1 MGNTRL
7 FYKDKP
13 IFGFDIGR
21 STIKLMQINQTGK
34 KTKVVGYGIASFPAS
49 AIKNGVIV
57 SPEAVI
63 KAAHG
68 LINGGELLGKLTTR
82 RAAVSL
88 PNALCFSRV
97 LQLPIM
103 TPKDIEAAVLLELE
117 HSTPFPTSELYY
129 DFSVTRVLD
138 DKTQEVQVLA
148 CPKAIVDSY
157 QIVFDALGLTVS
169 LAESNIAAVTRVVV
183 RAEEHDAVTLIID
196 FGSIACDLAVYNENA
211 TNITGTVDCSS
222 ETITSLIAEKLG
234 ISNEQAYGIKTRYGL
249 EKSKKQEEIA
259 SAIEPELSKLINE
272 IKKVMRYHAEHSGS
286 EAQIEQI
293 IILGGGANLP
303 GLSSYITSHTRI
315 PTRLCAPWDNLE
327 FGQIRP
333 PRDTETTL
341 YTTAG
346 GLGLITKSEIAA

>member
-13 IFGFDIGR
+13 VFGFDIGR

-34 KTKVVGYGIASFPAS
+34 KTVVTGYGSASFPAS
-49 AIKNGVIV
+49 AIENGVIID
-57 SPEAVI
+57 PEAVI
-63 KAAHG
+63 KAAYD
-68 LINGGELLGKLTTR
+68 LINGGMLGKLTTR
-82 RAAVSL
+82 RIAVSL

-103 TPKDIEAAVLLELE
+103 SPKDIDAAVLLELE
-117 HSTPFPTSELYY
+117 HSVPIPANDLYY
-129 DFSVTRVLD
+129 DFTITRVMD
-138 DKTQEVQVLA
+138 NKTQEVQVLA

-157 QIVFDALGLTVS
+157 RIVFDALGLEVA
-169 LAESNIAAVTRVVV
+169 LAESNIASVTRVVV

-196 FGSIACDLAVYNENA
+196 FGSVACDLAIYNENA
-211 TNITGTVDCSS
+211 TSITGTVDCSS
-222 ETITSLIAEKLG
+222 ESITSLIADKLG

-259 SAIEPELSKLINE
+259 TAIEPELSKLINE
-272 IKKVMRYHAEHSGS
+272 IKKVMRYHAERSGS
-286 EAQIEQI
+286 QAQIEQI

-303 GLSSYITSHTRI
+303 GLSSYITNHTRI

-327 FGQIRP
+327 FGQLKP

-346 GLGLITKSEIAA
+346 GLGLITKSELSE